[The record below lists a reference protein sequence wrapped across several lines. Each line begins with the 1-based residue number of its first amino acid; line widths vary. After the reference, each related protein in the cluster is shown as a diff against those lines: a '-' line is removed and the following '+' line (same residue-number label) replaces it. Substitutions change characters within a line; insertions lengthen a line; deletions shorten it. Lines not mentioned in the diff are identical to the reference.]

1 MPNEIR
7 EADEEFGRIISA
19 TSPETMVGYHYW
31 AIPIVGLMKKSS
43 LFSKIVW
50 FVAKPWAYKMAYEM
64 GAIDKGNLAGKILM
78 RFGIF
83 ISKSIGKIIT
93 LKNPGKLNKLAN
105 F

>member
-1 MPNEIR
+1 
-7 EADEEFGRIISA
+7 
-19 TSPETMVGYHYW
+19 
-31 AIPIVGLMKKSS
+31 
-43 LFSKIVW
+43 
-50 FVAKPWAYKMAYEM
+50 MAYEM
-64 GAIDKGNLAGKILM
+64 GAIDKGNLVGKILM

>member
-1 MPNEIR
+1 
-7 EADEEFGRIISA
+7 
-19 TSPETMVGYHYW
+19 MVVVLW
-31 AIPIVGLMKKSS
+31 L
-43 LFSKIVW
+43 IVW
-50 FVAKPWAYKMAYEM
+50 FVAKPWAYQMAYEM

-78 RFGIF
+78 RFGIL